1 MSARFRC
8 RLVGSVRDL
17 PACAVRHGYSTL
29 AVMLAV
35 VTTMLLYFKSELR
48 GITQKLSRR
57 DLTSMLQFAVLSF
70 IILPILPDRNFGP
83 PIQ

>member
-1 MSARFRC
+1 
-8 RLVGSVRDL
+8 
-17 PACAVRHGYSTL
+17 
-29 AVMLAV
+29 MLAI

-48 GITQKLSRR
+48 GVTQKLSRR

-83 PIQ
+83 YDALNPRQVWLAAEIRGAGVLILA

>member
-1 MSARFRC
+1 MRARLRC
-8 RLVGSVRDL
+8 QLVGCVRDS
-17 PACAVRHGYSTL
+17 PACAVRHGYSIL
-29 AVMLAV
+29 AVMLAI

-48 GITQKLSRR
+48 GVTQKLSRR